1 MKKEFLPIGTVVLLK
16 NATKKIMITG
26 YLPKTKGK
34 PDEIYDY
41 SACLFP
47 EGIVASNQTAV
58 FNTEQIAEI
67 IQPGYSNEETEKFVA
82 ALNEIVNAENVQ
94 TVQEDTAESSEGG
107 AAPVQP
113 EPVVEEPM
121 EEQPQE
127 EEPEALDMPTP
138 VEPAP
143 APVEQEV
150 EEPSIEDPGLDDTPV
165 EPTPEETLAEP
176 QPETPAPVVEE
187 QAPASAPA
195 PAPAPFDNN
204 GPVGVDSIK
213 PFSE

>member
-113 EPVVEEPM
+113 EPVVEEP
-121 EEQPQE
+121 QPVAQ
-127 EEPEALDMPTP
+127 PKKAARKAKKT
-138 VEPAP
+138 AK
-143 APVEQEV
+143 
-150 EEPSIEDPGLDDTPV
+150 I
-165 EPTPEETLAEP
+165 AERK
-176 QPETPAPVVEE
+176 EK
-187 QAPASAPA
+187 QAKILNK
-195 PAPAPFDNN
+195 NN
-204 GPVGVDSIK
+204 SRTGK
-213 PFSE
+213 KLNRR

>member
-113 EPVVEEPM
+113 EPVVEEK
-121 EEQPQE
+121 PQE

-165 EPTPEETLAEP
+165 EPTPEETLTEP